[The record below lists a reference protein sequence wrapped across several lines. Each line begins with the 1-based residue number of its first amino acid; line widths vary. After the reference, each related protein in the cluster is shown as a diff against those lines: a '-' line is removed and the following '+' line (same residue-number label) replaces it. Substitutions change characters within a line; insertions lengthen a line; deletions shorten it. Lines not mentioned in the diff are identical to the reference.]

1 MTRRR
6 GPGASWTAHSSSLW
20 MCISC
25 LMWMQS
31 AVAQPP
37 SLTAVGHCRPRGSV
51 GLPACAHLNSHTSTC
66 IPRAYAC
73 LLYPSCPQHCCL
85 SFCPAHLLSPSLD
98 AHTATRAAL
107 QHGCVVLH
115 VNAHTACVSTV
126 IRPSISTFL
135 SSSRLPCAI
144 PSLSSLLSR
153 VLTHASGGRGCPA
166 HRTQLVLLVS

>member
-1 MTRRR
+1 MDVHLVLDVDAISG
-6 GPGASWTAHSSSLW
+6 GPATVPYCGRSLQTSRICRTA
-20 MCISC
+20 C
-25 LMWMQS
+25 
-31 AVAQPP
+31 
-37 SLTAVGHCRPRGSV
+37 
-51 GLPACAHLNSHTSTC
+51 CAHLNSHTSTC